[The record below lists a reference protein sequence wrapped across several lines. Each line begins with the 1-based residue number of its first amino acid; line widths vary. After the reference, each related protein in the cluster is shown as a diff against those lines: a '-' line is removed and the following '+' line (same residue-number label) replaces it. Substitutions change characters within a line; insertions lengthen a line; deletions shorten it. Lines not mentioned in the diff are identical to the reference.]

1 MRRVQYQRSGGPEV
15 LEVVTAEVPTPGPGE
30 LLVRVDAVGVTLP
43 VVRKVREP
51 REPIALGGE
60 VAGEVVAVG
69 EGVTSCMPGY
79 RVTGLVF
86 GHGYADYAL
95 LSAAMASP
103 IPDGASAVDAV
114 ALVRSGLVALGALDA
129 ANPKPDESA
138 LITAAASGVGHLA
151 LQLARVRGAARVV
164 AAVSDLAKAD
174 FLRGLGA
181 DEVVAY
187 DQESWSEPV
196 DYVLDAVGGDLL
208 TPAIAALAPGGRL
221 VAYSSGGGT
230 IQAYDLLVGAK
241 SVVGF
246 QMARIARNS
255 PDLYEHWR
263 QELWQYFASG
273 LLRPVVHAEF
283 ALEDAAEA
291 HAVIENRSNL
301 GKVIL
306 IP

>member
-15 LEVVTAEVPTPGPGE
+15 LEVASAEVPTPGPGE
-30 LLVRVDAVGVTLP
+30 LLVRVEAVGVTLP

-151 LQLARVRGAARVV
+151 LQLARVRGASRVV

-187 DQESWSEPV
+187 DQESWGEPV
-196 DYVLDAVGGDLL
+196 DYVLDAVGGELL

-273 LLRPVVHAEF
+273 LLHPVVHAEF
-283 ALEDAAEA
+283 PLEDAAEA

>member
-15 LEVVTAEVPTPGPGE
+15 LEVVSAEVPTPGPGE
-30 LLVRVDAVGVTLP
+30 LLVRVEAVGVTLP

-69 EGVTSCMPGY
+69 EGVTSCVPGY

-129 ANPKPDESA
+129 ANPKSDESA

-151 LQLARVRGAARVV
+151 LQLARVRGASRVV

-187 DQESWSEPV
+187 DQESWGEPV
-196 DYVLDAVGGDLL
+196 DYVLDAVGGELL

-283 ALEDAAEA
+283 PLEDAAEA

>member
-1 MRRVQYQRSGGPEV
+1 MRRVQYERSGGPEV
-15 LEVVTAEVPTPGPGE
+15 LEVVSVEAPTPGPGE
-30 LLVRVDAVGVTLP
+30 LLVRVEAIGVTLP

-60 VAGEVVAVG
+60 IAGEVVAVG
-69 EGVTSCMPGY
+69 EGVTGYAPGY

-95 LSAAMASP
+95 LSVAMASP

-129 ANPKPDESA
+129 ANPKDGEAA
-138 LITAAASGVGHLA
+138 LVTAAASGVGHLA
-151 LQLARVRGAARVV
+151 VQLARVRGAARVV
-164 AAVSDLAKAD
+164 AAVSDLVKAD
-174 FLRGLGA
+174 FVRDLGA
-181 DEVVAY
+181 DQVVGY
-187 DQESWSEPV
+187 GQESWGDPV
-196 DYVLDAVGGDLL
+196 DYALDAVGGELL

-241 SVVGF
+241 SVTGF
-246 QMARIARNS
+246 QLALIAMNS

-273 LLRPVVHAEF
+273 QLRPAVHAEF
-283 ALEDAAEA
+283 ALDDAAAA
-291 HAVIENRSNL
+291 HAVVEGRANL
-301 GKVIL
+301 GKVVL

>member
-15 LEVVTAEVPTPGPGE
+15 LEVVSVEVPTPGPGE
-30 LLVRVDAVGVTLP
+30 LLVRVEAVGVTLP

-69 EGVTSCMPGY
+69 EGVTTCMPGY

-129 ANPKPDESA
+129 AHAKPDESA

-164 AAVSDLAKAD
+164 AAVSDLAKTD

-187 DQESWSEPV
+187 DQESWGEPV

-208 TPAIAALAPGGRL
+208 TPAIAAVAPGGRL

-241 SVVGF
+241 SVIGF
-246 QMARIARNS
+246 QMGRIARNS

-273 LLRPVVHAEF
+273 LLHPAVHAEF
-283 ALEDAAEA
+283 PLADAAEA

-306 IP
+306 VP

>member
-15 LEVVTAEVPTPGPGE
+15 LEVVSAEVPTPGPGE
-30 LLVRVDAVGVTLP
+30 LLVRVEAIGVTLP

-129 ANPKPDESA
+129 ANPEPDESA

-174 FLRGLGA
+174 FLRDLGA

-187 DQESWSEPV
+187 DQESWGAPV

-208 TPAIAALAPGGRL
+208 APAIAALAPGGRL

-241 SVVGF
+241 SVIGF

-273 LLRPVVHAEF
+273 LLRPIVHAEF
-283 ALEDAAEA
+283 PLEDAAEA
-291 HAVIENRSNL
+291 HAVIEDRSNL